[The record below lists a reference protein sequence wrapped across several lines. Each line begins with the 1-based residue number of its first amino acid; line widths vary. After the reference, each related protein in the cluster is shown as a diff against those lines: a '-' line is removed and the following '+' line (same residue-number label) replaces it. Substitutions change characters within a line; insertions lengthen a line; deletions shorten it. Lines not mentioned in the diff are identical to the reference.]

1 MIKHSKAGLSLM
13 LILTLLMSILTPM
26 SVSAEEKPTYNYEKD
41 GSCVMYKDGD
51 YYRFLG
57 PTGNLDEDYSD
68 AKATISSASDYYKAH
83 NMRTKDIASLQGNNL
98 PSSVDLSE
106 SKYFPPV
113 GNQGGLGS
121 CATFSSVYYQFSYA
135 VNQNLDVEATYDN
148 TRSPQ
153 IVYNFINQNGSNG
166 TYYGSNYT
174 FLSFYGA
181 PTMKSVP
188 YSDQDDLNWHAYDG
202 VWRES
207 IRARLKDYYVYE
219 NIGVE
224 GKQIT
229 SPDDEDLTA
238 YKTALNDGKVLG
250 YSTFIYSW
258 LSTTLKAN
266 PEAPENNNHIG
277 EHSVTVCDGV
287 SGGHAM
293 TIVGYNDNIWTDI
306 NNNDKVDSGEMGAFK
321 IVNSWGEGYCNN
333 GFAWVAYDALNAVS
347 SVEGVTNT
355 NRHPIFED
363 VRSITVRDYNDLSDI
378 YIQYTLNT
386 AKRTQHEVVFSLEK
400 DGTIYEYE
408 MFYACGGGYKSEQN
422 EGAFDGSGTACDGTF
437 VCPIDII
444 DKDFKY
450 EDFESYNWSIKFKD
464 TKADSNP
471 LIVKDARLVNEV
483 TGKTYTINQNIP
495 CSVDG
500 SSVSY
505 DFKDTTL
512 SNKIIYYVGFDN
524 PTLHYKVGND
534 EFKSVKM
541 EENLE
546 RIGSTH
552 KYIIENVT
560 DDVTL
565 YFTDENGNTDTNS
578 GKYYTAIDRLN
589 FYRTES
595 ARDKVK
601 ITDIRVPEGSED
613 VGVRFFFETDTTGG
627 YEPFNYQYIIENLD
641 TGDVKELLYDCK
653 YEKSHVFYSAGN
665 HKVTVEITDQAGDVS
680 SFTKIMDIID
690 LPFEFSEFISNNKA
704 HFVGN
709 DSSFTAKT
717 IYESVISRGPLKS
730 LYKFDVKDSN
740 GTLVYTKTNKATTFH
755 LGNKKSVIDFSYI
768 PAKSG
773 DYTLTVSSTDGG
785 NQYAEISLGFTVF
798 DKIIG
803 DADGSG
809 AIDIMDATT
818 TQLYLANKI
827 DETVIYLE
835 MADGD
840 ISNDVNIMDATTVQL
855 YLAHKD
861 NCGQVGSII
870 EYIPPTEPPTQE
882 PTVAPTAPP
891 TVAPKKN
898 TVTFTNSL
906 YWSGTIYCYYWSDE
920 DTAMTSWP
928 AQAMTNSGTNEFSQT
943 LYTFDV
949 PDKATYIIFTNGS
962 AQTVDIPYSGGEVR
976 YYALDSKTGN
986 GYNVQTW

>member
-207 IRARLKDYYVYE
+207 IRTRLKDYYVYE

-347 SVEGVTNT
+347 SVEGVTNKVICLLLLFSVNSVGCIKSFLVFIQFHICKFCHFIKRCLRKISSKHT
-355 NRHPIFED
+355 SVGNVQFLYPHTCPPLQYLVKIPAK
-363 VRSITVRDYNDLSDI
+363 VTYCTLVPVKDYNKFIASK
-378 YIQYTLNT
+378 TAANT
-386 AKRTQHEVVFSLEK
+386 IIAK
-400 DGTIYEYE
+400 
-408 MFYACGGGYKSEQN
+408 
-422 EGAFDGSGTACDGTF
+422 
-437 VCPIDII
+437 
-444 DKDFKY
+444 
-450 EDFESYNWSIKFKD
+450 
-464 TKADSNP
+464 
-471 LIVKDARLVNEV
+471 
-483 TGKTYTINQNIP
+483 
-495 CSVDG
+495 
-500 SSVSY
+500 
-505 DFKDTTL
+505 
-512 SNKIIYYVGFDN
+512 GFHN
-524 PTLHYKVGND
+524 
-534 EFKSVKM
+534 
-541 EENLE
+541 
-546 RIGSTH
+546 
-552 KYIIENVT
+552 
-560 DDVTL
+560 
-565 YFTDENGNTDTNS
+565 
-578 GKYYTAIDRLN
+578 
-589 FYRTES
+589 
-595 ARDKVK
+595 
-601 ITDIRVPEGSED
+601 
-613 VGVRFFFETDTTGG
+613 TTGG
-627 YEPFNYQYIIENLD
+627 TLKHFI
-641 TGDVKELLYDCK
+641 
-653 YEKSHVFYSAGN
+653 AGIMT
-665 HKVTVEITDQAGDVS
+665 HTVIGY
-680 SFTKIMDIID
+680 F
-690 LPFEFSEFISNNKA
+690 
-704 HFVGN
+704 
-709 DSSFTAKT
+709 
-717 IYESVISRGPLKS
+717 ESVN
-730 LYKFDVKDSN
+730 VK
-740 GTLVYTKTNKATTFH
+740 A
-755 LGNKKSVIDFSYI
+755 
-768 PAKSG
+768 
-773 DYTLTVSSTDGG
+773 
-785 NQYAEISLGFTVF
+785 
-798 DKIIG
+798 DKR
-803 DADGSG
+803 
-809 AIDIMDATT
+809 
-818 TQLYLANKI
+818 KI
-827 DETVIYLE
+827 
-835 MADGD
+835 
-840 ISNDVNIMDATTVQL
+840 
-855 YLAHKD
+855 
-861 NCGQVGSII
+861 
-870 EYIPPTEPPTQE
+870 
-882 PTVAPTAPP
+882 
-891 TVAPKKN
+891 
-898 TVTFTNSL
+898 
-906 YWSGTIYCYYWSDE
+906 
-920 DTAMTSWP
+920 
-928 AQAMTNSGTNEFSQT
+928 
-943 LYTFDV
+943 
-949 PDKATYIIFTNGS
+949 
-962 AQTVDIPYSGGEVR
+962 
-976 YYALDSKTGN
+976 
-986 GYNVQTW
+986 